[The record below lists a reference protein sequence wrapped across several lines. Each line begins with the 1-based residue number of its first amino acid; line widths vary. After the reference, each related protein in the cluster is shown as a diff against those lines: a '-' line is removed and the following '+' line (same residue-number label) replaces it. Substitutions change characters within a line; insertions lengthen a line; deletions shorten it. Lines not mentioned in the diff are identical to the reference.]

1 MYGNLSDTQLVK
13 QTIAPQS
20 IASGAAVDGTGVDCA
35 GYETL
40 LAVIEVGLATTGN
53 ITVKLQESSDNAGSD
68 PYADIT
74 SATTPAV
81 SDTGDNEPY
90 LIDVNLSE
98 RERYIRAVATAAGG
112 GTVVCGATLILAKGR
127 HAPPTQD
134 NTVVRIGY
142 A

>member
-13 QTIAPQS
+13 QSIAPQS
-20 IASGAAVDGTGVDCA
+20 ISSGASVDGTGVDCL

-40 LAVIEVGLATTGN
+40 LVDIEIGLATTGN
-53 ITVKLQESSDNAGSD
+53 VTVKLQESSDNGSSD
-68 PYADIT
+68 AYADIT
-74 SATTPAV
+74 SATTGAI

-98 RERYIRAVATAAGG
+98 RERYIRAVATVAGG
-112 GTVVCGATLILAKGR
+112 GTVVCGVSCHLAKGR
-127 HAPPTQD
+127 HAPPAQD
-134 NTVVRIGY
+134 NTVVKIGY